1 MSVESNRSVNEGEK
15 EEHTWIEQI
24 EIAASELVDR
34 TKELI
39 EEGNVRRL
47 IIRNQ
52 DDDVLLEVPLT
63 TGVAVGGVVTLIA
76 PVLTALG
83 AMAAAATCRGRL
95 IHNAAH
101 DLGFWAQLGYE
112 QEGELIDAML
122 LSQLLYAG
130 AAVPPL
136 KKGRT
141 SHALDTV
148 ADASLTSC

>member
-15 EEHTWIEQI
+15 EEHAWIEQI

-76 PVLTALG
+76 PVLAALG

-101 DLGFWAQLGYE
+101 DLASGPSSATSRKESSSTRCSSASCCTPGPLCRRSRRVE
-112 QEGELIDAML
+112 PPML
-122 LSQLLYAG
+122 WIRWPTR
-130 AAVPPL
+130 V
-136 KKGRT
+136 
-141 SHALDTV
+141 
-148 ADASLTSC
+148 